1 MVLRRPHQIG
11 GRRLEC
17 KKAKPKEVFGDYE
30 GNESGLIT
38 KKVFVGGLPDDITEG
53 DLRQTF
59 QDFGDIADIV
69 IIPDKQQLSGR
80 CFGFVQFDS
89 PLSVEEIMRNYYD
102 VRVRNRWVPK
112 SDAGRVQA
120 SHRKG
125 KLLQARQRLQPKAA
139 APRSRNERHRGARA
153 RRELRLAARSSGSS
167 STSTTTSSS
176 TRTCKTKEAS
186 PRQSTRRRSLH
197 HTSA

>member
-1 MVLRRPHQIG
+1 MDANSALRKHHQLG

-30 GNESGLIT
+30 GSESGLIT
-38 KKVFVGGLPDDITEG
+38 KKVFVGGLPDDITEA

-69 IIPDKQQLSGR
+69 IIPDKQQFSGR

-102 VRVRNRWVPK
+102 VRVRNRWVV
-112 SDAGRVQA
+112 SADAGRVQK
-120 SHRKG
+120 SHRERQ
-125 KLLQARQRLQPKAA
+125 LLQARQVLQPKATA
-139 APRSRNERHRGARA
+139 ARGRHQRHRCPRA
-153 RRELRLAARSSGSS
+153 GHKLRLPKSRPASP
-167 STSTTTSSS
+167 STNTTTS
-176 TRTCKTKEAS
+176 
-186 PRQSTRRRSLH
+186 
-197 HTSA
+197 